1 MEPQFLVFGK
11 LTREYLLP
19 PAGPARLD
27 VAGGSLLYAAAGLR
41 VWESEIGLVG
51 RVGNDFPREWLNACI
66 ARGFDTF
73 GIHVLST
80 DIDMREFVAYN
91 EAYEASRINPVS
103 HFARRDMTFPKSLL
117 GYQPP
122 DEKKKPRS
130 RQDESNLIVTDIPND
145 YLIARAALLCPM
157 DIVTQ
162 TQLIAGMKRGS
173 VHTFVLAPGPD
184 AMMPKA
190 RRELPALLHGVTA
203 FIPSHEQLCNLF
215 WGQTHDIW
223 EMAEAVSIYGC
234 EYVVIKCGARGQL
247 LYDTNSKKKWEIPAY
262 PARLADPTGAG
273 DAFCGGFLAGY
284 CKKYD
289 PLEGVLYGNISASLK
304 LEGSGAFYPL
314 DVLPG
319 LAEARLGALKN
330 MVREV

>member
-19 PAGPARLD
+19 PTGMARLD
-27 VAGGSLLYAAAGLR
+27 VAGGSLLYAAAGLG

-51 RVGNDFPREWLNACI
+51 RVGNDYPREWLNACI
-66 ARGFDTF
+66 ARGFDTC
-73 GIHVLST
+73 GIHVLSKS
-80 DIDMREFVAYN
+80 IEMRTFYAYS
-91 EAYEASRINPVS
+91 EECEVSRINPVS
-103 HFARRDMTFPKSLL
+103 HFARREMTFPKSLL

-122 DEKKKPRS
+122 DDKKKAKRD
-130 RQDESNLIVTDIPND
+130 DESNLIVTDIPSE
-145 YLIARAALLCPM
+145 YLTARAALLCPM

-173 VHTFVLAPGPD
+173 VHTFVLDPGPD

-203 FIPSHEQLCNLF
+203 FLPSQEEISNLF
-215 WGQTHDIW
+215 WGQTHDLW
-223 EMAEAVSIYGC
+223 EMADAISMYGC

-247 LYDTNSKKKWEIPAY
+247 LYDSNRKRKWEIPAY

-284 CKKYD
+284 CKNYD
-289 PLEGVLYGNISASLK
+289 PLEGVLYGNVSASLK
-304 LEGSGAFYPL
+304 IEGGGAFYPL

-319 LAEARLGALKN
+319 LAEARRGALKN

>member
-1 MEPQFLVFGK
+1 MEPQYLVFGQ

-19 PAGPARLD
+19 VEGPPRLD
-27 VAGGSLLYAAAGLR
+27 VPGGSLLYAAAGLR
-41 VWESEIGLVG
+41 VWESQIGLVG
-51 RVGNDFPREWLNACI
+51 RVGHDYPREWLNSCL
-66 ARGFDTF
+66 ARGLDTS
-73 GIHVLST
+73 GIRVLSRNL
-80 DIDMREFVAYN
+80 DVREFIAYS
-91 EAYEASRINPVS
+91 ESFEGSRLNPVS
-103 HFARRDMTFPKSLL
+103 HFARRGLTFPKELL

-122 DEKKKPRS
+122 DDKKKP
-130 RQDESNLIVTDIPND
+130 DEARTLIVTDIPND
-145 YLIARAALLCPM
+145 YLTARAALLCPM
-157 DIVTQ
+157 DVVTQ

-173 VHTFVLAPGPD
+173 VHTFVLDPD
-184 AMMPKA
+184 PATMTRRA
-190 RRELPALLHGVTA
+190 RRELPALLNSVTA
-203 FIPSHEQLCNLF
+203 FLPSQEELCNLF
-215 WGQTHDIW
+215 WGETYDLW

-247 LYDTNSKKKWEIPAY
+247 LYDTNTKRRWEIPAY

-273 DAFCGGFLAGY
+273 AAFCGGFLAGY
-284 CKKYD
+284 CKNYD

-319 LAEARLGALKN
+319 LAQARLGALRD